1 MNDKFSKS
9 KSCIEL
15 LRADQ
20 VAEMLNIGL
29 SKAYQ
34 LMQTGEIPTV
44 RIDHSVRVRPCD
56 LDEYIERCWSGWKN
70 S

>member
-1 MNDKFSKS
+1 MENIINEQENLVK
-9 KSCIEL
+9 L
-15 LRADQ
+15 LKPADI
-20 VAEMLNIGL
+20 AKTLNICL